1 MWELSPRAPGAEA
14 EACTTVLSRTK
25 AEAEVCTTPLSRAEA
40 AACNTVSIDVQRQ
53 LCTQFLNRPRGAIM
67 RRDYTVVL
75 LLVLRAPPDMAS
87 GMGSAVLGHL
97 GGPARRLPT
106 RSRCRGRR
114 FLRSFVV
121 LGLGLPLLPSA
132 FSSRLQNAFIS
143 WECKSEFSKSGS
155 SNLRNAANDS
165 RLAGRCSKR

>member
-1 MWELSPRAPGAEA
+1 MWELSPRAPGAKA
-14 EACTTVLSRTK
+14 EACKTFLSRTT

-53 LCTQFLNRPRGAIM
+53 LCTQFLNRQRGAIM

-75 LLVLRAPPDMAS
+75 LLVLRAPPYMAS
-87 GMGSAVLGHL
+87 GMGSAVLGLL

-114 FLRSFVV
+114 FQRSFVV

-132 FSSRLQNAFIS
+132 SSRLQNALIS
-143 WECKSEFSKSGS
+143 WEYKSEFSKSGS

-165 RLAGRCSKR
+165 RLAGRCFKR